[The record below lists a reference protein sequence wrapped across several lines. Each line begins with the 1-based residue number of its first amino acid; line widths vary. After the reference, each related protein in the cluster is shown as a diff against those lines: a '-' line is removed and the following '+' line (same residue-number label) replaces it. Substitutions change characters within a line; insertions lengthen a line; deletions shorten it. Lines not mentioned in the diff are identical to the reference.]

1 MAKTQEEI
9 QQLIA
14 DARLDNKNVV
24 LSEEEKLFLQ
34 KSGKWITSENGWH
47 ELYKSVDDFEK
58 FLRS

>member
-9 QQLIA
+9 QRIIA
-14 DARLDNKNVV
+14 DNRLNIV

-34 KSGKWITSENGWH
+34 KSGKWITSENGWD
-47 ELYKSVDDFEK
+47 ELYKSIDDFEK